1 MRPHAVRDHD
11 SRDRTDHDDRVVP
24 AHSFKYAARLQ
35 TAQIGGNPILLRV
48 ETKGGHGGGLA
59 LQRTIDAVT
68 DRWSFLA
75 WALGMTP

>member
-1 MRPHAVRDHD
+1 
-11 SRDRTDHDDRVVP
+11 VP

-35 TAQIGGNPILLRV
+35 AAQVGGNPILLRV

-59 LQRTIDAVT
+59 MRRIIEGAT

-75 WALGMTP
+75 MALGME